1 MSHIFYPDTPCL
13 THSYMSLYSVDFSSP
28 ITHMNQSD
36 WFLQCPVTDYLLG
49 ANRKPCFEH
58 HMIQM
63 DAKEKQMERDG

>member
-1 MSHIFYPDTPCL
+1 
-13 THSYMSLYSVDFSSP
+13 MSLYSTDSSSL

-36 WFLQCPVTDYLLG
+36 WFLQCPITDYLLG
-49 ANRKPCFEH
+49 ADRKPCFEQ